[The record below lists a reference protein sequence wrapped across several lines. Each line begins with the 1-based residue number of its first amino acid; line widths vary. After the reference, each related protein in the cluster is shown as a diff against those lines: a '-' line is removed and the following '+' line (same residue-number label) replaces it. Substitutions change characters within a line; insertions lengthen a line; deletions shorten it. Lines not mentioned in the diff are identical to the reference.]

1 MVSAKTKT
9 PPSNSCLCLCWRN
22 QRTTKAV
29 ESRKMAETMLLLW
42 GKNDDGESGRKRD
55 SMDDASS
62 SWLPGLC
69 VVHSN
74 EKRACIALVL
84 I

>member
-1 MVSAKTKT
+1 
-9 PPSNSCLCLCWRN
+9 
-22 QRTTKAV
+22 
-29 ESRKMAETMLLLW
+29 MAETMLLLW